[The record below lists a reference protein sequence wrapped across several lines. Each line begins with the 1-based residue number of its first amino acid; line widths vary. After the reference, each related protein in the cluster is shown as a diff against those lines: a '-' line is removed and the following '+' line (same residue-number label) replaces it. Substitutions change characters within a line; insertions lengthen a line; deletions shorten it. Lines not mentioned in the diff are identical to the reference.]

1 MALLMNISTQV
12 CSNGTKVYLE
22 RSIKETFVAKLLERV
37 RSLKIGDPFREDTQV
52 GALINQEHMEKVLGY
67 VRGAKEQVS
76 SLAAFIC

>member
-1 MALLMNISTQV
+1 MTLLMKYTQV

-22 RSIKETFVAKLLERV
+22 RSIKEAFVEKLLERV
-37 RSLKIGDPFREDTQV
+37 RSLQIGDPFREDTQV

-76 SLAAFIC
+76 SSVA